1 MIEFILCVVGLDVYQ
16 RYFKRQD
23 DLPDPTGC
31 PITMSSSTALCRRV
45 R

>member
-1 MIEFILCVVGLDVYQ
+1 MIEFILYVVSLDVYQ

-23 DLPDPTGC
+23 GLPDPTGC
-31 PITMSSSTALCRRV
+31 PITMSSSTALHRRV